1 LAELQEEDEP
11 DIISEV
17 GGIFLTHAP
26 DKIAAIIQAAS
37 ERDSQ
42 SLVRAAHSL
51 KSSSAYMG
59 ALRLSAMCKE
69 LEEQARA
76 GVLEGTERKA
86 RLLSEEFLRVKLA
99 LENEIESRKRI

>member
-1 LAELQEEDEP
+1 
-11 DIISEV
+11 
-17 GGIFLTHAP
+17 
-26 DKIAAIIQAAS
+26 
-37 ERDSQ
+37 
-42 SLVRAAHSL
+42 
-51 KSSSAYMG
+51 MG